1 METFFKFCY
10 NVLQK
15 IGTAHSVAD
24 SLVKMHSGL
33 LSEMTL

>member
-15 IGTAHSVAD
+15 TVAVHISMPD
-24 SLVKMHSGL
+24 YIRRDISK
-33 LSEMTL
+33 